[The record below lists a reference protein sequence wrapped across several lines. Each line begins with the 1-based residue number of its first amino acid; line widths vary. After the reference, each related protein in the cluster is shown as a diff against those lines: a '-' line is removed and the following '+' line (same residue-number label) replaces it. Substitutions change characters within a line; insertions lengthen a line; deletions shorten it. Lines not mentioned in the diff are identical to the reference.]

1 MKILI
6 PFVLCVSLFL
16 VNSCNL
22 LPGEKDDSPDGED
35 PIAEESLVELYETG
49 NDSFPLLVIDNLG
62 NTFGFSQDLD
72 SLYLG
77 FPNEDQWMISFD
89 ENLLPKSALIQHEG
103 KDWLI
108 YFSEFQSDKSNLV
121 VVNQQTGES
130 SFAYNVN
137 FDGIQEA
144 VAGLRISPNMRP
156 GNVELDFSSWYNSN
170 KTIIS
175 KMGGAVMT
183 GVSLGLCGLS
193 IEAAVVSGGLLT
205 AVAVLN
211 CGSFASSFVAS
222 KVENKGVGVVI
233 KSGAGVGKY
242 AEAVLKCTALNKIE
256 CLKAVVGGVVSMG
269 GIFYIANKAE
279 GNKKAA
285 EALALF
291 EKSGGL
297 AGRWKKPVNVK
308 VKIDTTLKTLSNGTT
323 YYAFESSVD
332 STCWEYEFGA
342 NNKGYVLYWSHY
354 ISQNSNSL
362 APEKAGRGR
371 YESVSTAKLSFDYS
385 ILTNNELKREYKE
398 QYNTKETITYFGRTY
413 KEEGPFQLDDNET
426 IDYSLSDDYLKL
438 TIDDITLDRELGQ

>member
-1 MKILI
+1 
-6 PFVLCVSLFL
+6 
-16 VNSCNL
+16 
-22 LPGEKDDSPDGED
+22 
-35 PIAEESLVELYETG
+35 
-49 NDSFPLLVIDNLG
+49 
-62 NTFGFSQDLD
+62 
-72 SLYLG
+72 
-77 FPNEDQWMISFD
+77 MISFD

-269 GIFYIANKAE
+269 GIFYIANKVE

-385 ILTNNELKREYKE
+385 VLTNNELKREYKE